1 MHFHFN
7 NRLRFVLLSFVIAF
21 AAVMFLFIRKPHIIR
36 SKNRY
41 IRTFFI
47 FAIAFVP
54 GVLAASICA
63 KTVTTVFERFF
74 NSDPLAIT
82 MEDMEEAEEEEKE
95 EEYERKDFA
104 G

>member
-1 MHFHFN
+1 MHIHFN
-7 NRLRFVLLSFVIAF
+7 HKLRFALLSFVIAF
-21 AAVMFLFIRKPHIIR
+21 AAVMFLFVYKPHIVR
-36 SKNRY
+36 SKNKY

-74 NSDPLAIT
+74 NSDPPAIT

-95 EEYERKDFA
+95 EEDEQKKLA